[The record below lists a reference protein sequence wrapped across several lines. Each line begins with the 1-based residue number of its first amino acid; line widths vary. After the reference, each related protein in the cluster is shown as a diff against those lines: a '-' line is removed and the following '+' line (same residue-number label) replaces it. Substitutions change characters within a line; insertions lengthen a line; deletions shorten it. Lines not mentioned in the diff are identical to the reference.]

1 MRGVLAP
8 ALPILFIIYIN
19 DLPEICEQFVRIY
32 LFAADANLFK
42 HVISDEDHKALQLGL
57 NALQDWPING
67 Y

>member
-1 MRGVLAP
+1 MTYQKFA
-8 ALPILFIIYIN
+8 N
-19 DLPEICEQFVRIY
+19 NVRIY